1 MFHFSPPV
9 TLRLPRGGMLSW
21 RRGPVRLRVLSG
33 LVWITQ
39 PNDLHDHFLDTGQ
52 SLELNQG
59 FIGAECDSQI
69 SFEIRRS
76 ALASA
81 WLSIAPRSLGPFC
94 RQPSGTGVSLVADAR
109 P

>member
-33 LVWITQ
+33 QVWVTQ
-39 PNDLHDHFLDTGQ
+39 PNDLHDHFLDSGQ
-52 SLELNQG
+52 AIELNQG
-59 FIGAECDSQI
+59 FIGAERDSQI
-69 SFEIRRS
+69 SFEMRRS

-81 WLSIAPRSLGPFC
+81 WLSLAPRSLRPFA
-94 RQPSGTGVSLVADAR
+94 RQPCGTAVSLGADAR